1 MESGSGKMGQ
11 WLIKKGIAKDDA
23 SAQRILIIFIIVCFV
38 GTMYFI
44 NK

>member
-11 WLIKKGIAKDDA
+11 WLISKGIAKDDA
-23 SAQRILIIFIIVCFV
+23 SAQKILIVFIVIAFGVIIY
-38 GTMYFI
+38 TM